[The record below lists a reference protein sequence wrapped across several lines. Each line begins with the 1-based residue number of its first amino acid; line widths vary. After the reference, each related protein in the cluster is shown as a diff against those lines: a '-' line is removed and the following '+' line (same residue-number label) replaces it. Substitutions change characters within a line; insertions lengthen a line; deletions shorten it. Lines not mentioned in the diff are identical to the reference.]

1 MSTITPSW
9 LRANLYKVLDQVIE
23 TGEVVEISRRG
34 RVIRLSAE
42 PIRDLRVLEPHPE
55 YLVGDPDEIA
65 EIDWSDEWQP

>member
-1 MSTITPSW
+1 M
-9 LRANLYKVLDQVIE
+9 IE